1 MICQLQCDSKQK
13 EQLFRIPNI
22 QQSPVFFLRKV
33 EAKSLELFWQDFI
46 EQVNSTNSYTLL
58 KGPHFRIAKN
68 WRNSCFVAKFLTKFA
83 LFDDRKMAF
92 FAAKSFGA

>member
-1 MICQLQCDSKQK
+1 MISDLPTHSVSKQK

-46 EQVNSTNSYTLL
+46 E
-58 KGPHFRIAKN
+58 
-68 WRNSCFVAKFLTKFA
+68 
-83 LFDDRKMAF
+83 
-92 FAAKSFGA
+92 